1 MICLIFDVD
10 FYIIM
15 HISIDILYI
24 TVGIDID
31 IDIDVDAK
39 IYANIGINIC
49 IVADVGIC
57 CATIPICL
65 TDSF

>member
-24 TVGIDID
+24 TVGID

>member
-1 MICLIFDVD
+1 
-10 FYIIM
+10 M

-31 IDIDVDAK
+31 IDVDAK
-39 IYANIGINIC
+39 IYANIGINIY